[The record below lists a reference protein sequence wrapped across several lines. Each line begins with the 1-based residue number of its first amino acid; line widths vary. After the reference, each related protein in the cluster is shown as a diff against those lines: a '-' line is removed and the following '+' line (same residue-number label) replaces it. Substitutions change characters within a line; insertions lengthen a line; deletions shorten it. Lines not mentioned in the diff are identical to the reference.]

1 MEITEALNP
10 VFDENNEEVKQLY
23 SDYMDKLQNLY
34 MKVYKKSRRDMAE
47 TSRNMYAAIEMVF
60 QCSVPGAPDELRTDT
75 VHAMHYVEVL
85 ASALMKEDEYSA
97 ILALTKFIRHK
108 QISLIVSMG
117 YTEDEML
124 QSIPSSIRNFGK
136 GKIDFARIVKIVREK
151 SIENFKTINAS
162 VNGLIDM
169 ISPYYPW
176 DKLDTDKLIAGEYN
190 IPKF

>member
-1 MEITEALNP
+1 MTITEALNP
-10 VFDENNEEVKQLY
+10 VFDESNEEVKQLY
-23 SDYMDKLQNLY
+23 ADYKEKLFDLY
-34 MKVYKKSRRDMAE
+34 MRVYEKSRRDMTE
-47 TSRNMYAAIEMVF
+47 TSRSMYAAIEMVF
-60 QCSVPGAPDELRTDT
+60 QCSVPSAPNELRTDT

-85 ASALMKEDEYSA
+85 ASAMMKEDEYSS

-108 QISLIVSMG
+108 QISLIVSVG

-124 QSIPSSIRNFGK
+124 QSIPRSIRNFGN
-136 GKIDFARIVKIVREK
+136 GKIDFARIVKRTREK
-151 SIENFKTINAS
+151 SVENFKTINAS

-169 ISPYYPW
+169 ISSYYPW